1 MQLRRLGKTELLVT
15 EVGLGGAPL
24 AREGVADE
32 DALQTVWTAIEAG
45 VNLVDTSPHYG
56 LGRSETLI
64 GRALAER
71 PELKEGLILS
81 TKTGHYGGEKD
92 YTYART
98 RRSVAESLE
107 RLGADYVDILHIHDV
122 QEAAHLQELMDT
134 KAVYAALR
142 AYRDEGVIG
151 AIGLGTRSLEVLEF
165 AVESGAFDC
174 FMIANQLN
182 LVDQSGAPVVAAALE
197 ADMGVLVAGAYAT
210 GILIKGSADPDARYR
225 YQPASDAVRARV
237 AAIEAI
243 CVKWGVELPA
253 AAVQFCLRVA
263 GAEGRQGQPPNVAA
277 VLGARTPE
285 QARAIVQTVAEP
297 APEGFWRE
305 LDDYLART
313 ETPE

>member
-1 MQLRRLGKTELLVT
+1 MQLRRLGRTELLVT

-32 DALQTVWTAIEAG
+32 EALRTVWTAIEAG

-64 GRALAER
+64 GQALAQR

-81 TKTGHYGGEKD
+81 TKTGHYGGNKD
-92 YTYART
+92 YTYERT

-107 RLGADYVDILHIHDV
+107 RLRVDYVDILHIHDV

-134 KAVYAALR
+134 KAVYAALC

-151 AIGLGTRSLEVLEF
+151 AIGLGTKSLEVLEF
-165 AVESGAFDC
+165 AVESGGFDC

-243 CVKWGVELPA
+243 CARWGVELAA
-253 AAVQFCLRVA
+253 AAVQFCLRVPD
-263 GAEGRQGQPPNVAA
+263 AEQRQGQPPDIAA
-277 VLGARTPE
+277 VLGARTPA
-285 QARAIVQTVAEP
+285 QAAAIVQTVAEP

-305 LDDYLART
+305 LDEYLART
-313 ETPE
+313 ETPQ